1 VRSVPVKAKLS
12 LHIASAVKSSL
23 LGDDSTLMKWADTA
37 GKSMNSGIEQFGR
50 AQGRLGRVYMI

>member
-1 VRSVPVKAKLS
+1 MAKLS
-12 LHIASAVKSSL
+12 LHIASGVKSSL
-23 LGDDSTLMKWADTA
+23 LGDDSTLLKWVDTA